1 MRIDMVSEHASPL
14 AALGGADAG
23 GQNVHVAELANGLA
37 RRGHQVVV
45 HTRRDSADLPDTVR
59 VSPGVTVEH
68 VPAGPP
74 QAIPKDDLLPYMT
87 EFGDHLAVRW
97 RTQRPDVV
105 HAHFWMS
112 GVAAR
117 RGIAGLDV
125 PMLQTFHALG
135 RVKRRHQGHKDTSP
149 PQRERIEAE
158 LARNADFV
166 VATCSDEVV
175 ELTEMGVA
183 PEHTAVVPCG
193 IDLTKFVPTGTVA
206 DRTERPR
213 ILSIGRLVERKG
225 VDTTIAALA
234 GVADAE
240 LVIAGGP
247 ERSTWD
253 ADPEIARLRFV
264 AEQAGVAERVHFAGQ
279 LAHSDAPAMY
289 RSADVVV
296 SAPWY
301 EPFGT
306 VPLEAMACGV
316 APVVTAVGGHLDT
329 VIDGETGLLVPPRDS
344 HTLAS
349 RLRTLLARPRWRCD
363 LGRAGVGHV
372 RARYGWDRL
381 VRETESVYRRALEH
395 SGASVA
401 ASTGGRP

>member
-14 AALGGADAG
+14 AALGGVDAG

-45 HTRRDSADLPDTVR
+45 HTRRDSTELPATVQAA
-59 VSPGVTVEH
+59 PGVTVEH

-74 QAIPKDDLLPYMT
+74 RPIPKDELLPYMA
-87 EFGDHLAVRW
+87 EFGDHLSVRW
-97 RTQRPDVV
+97 GLQQPDVV

-117 RGIAGLDV
+117 RGLTGIDV
-125 PMLQTFHALG
+125 PVLQTFHALG
-135 RVKRRHQGHKDTSP
+135 RVKRRHQGAKDPSP

-158 LARNADFV
+158 LARTADLV
-166 VATCSDEVV
+166 VATCSDEVS
-175 ELTEMGVA
+175 ELTELGV
-183 PEHTAVVPCG
+183 PEERTAVVPCG
-193 IDLTKFVPTGTVA
+193 IDLTKFVPAGPSTA
-206 DRTERPR
+206 RTDRPR

-225 VDTTIAALA
+225 VDTVITALA
-234 GVADAE
+234 GVPDAE

-253 ADPEIARLRFV
+253 SDPEIARLRSV
-264 AEQAGVAERVHFAGQ
+264 AERAGVADRVDFRGQ
-279 LAHSDAPAMY
+279 VTHADAPALY

-316 APVVTAVGGHLDT
+316 VPVVTAVGGHLDT

-344 HTLAS
+344 HALAS
-349 RLRTLLARPRWRCD
+349 RLRALLARPRWRCE
-363 LGRAGVGHV
+363 LGSTGAEHV

-381 VRETESVYRRALEH
+381 VRETESVYRRALDH
-395 SGASVA
+395 SEPLPVA
-401 ASTGGRP
+401 GSR